1 MKKLVRINQD
11 VKAHLVHGL
20 SGVHVLSPVDMVDTK
35 YVQGSVLV
43 NIVVFV

>member
-20 SGVHVLSPVDMVDTK
+20 SGVHVLSPVDMVEGK
-35 YVQGSVLV
+35 CVQGRALV
-43 NIVVFV
+43 NTAV